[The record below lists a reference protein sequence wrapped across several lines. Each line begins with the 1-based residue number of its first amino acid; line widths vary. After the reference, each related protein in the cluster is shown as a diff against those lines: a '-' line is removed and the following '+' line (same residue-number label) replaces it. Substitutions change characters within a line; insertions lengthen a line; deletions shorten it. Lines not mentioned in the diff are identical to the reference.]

1 MNANNEYK
9 AILETRTSKKGNPY
23 QVLVVKFPK
32 YDKIVFLE
40 QAELALLNL
49 NSSKNEEKDSD
60 FPLDLE

>member
-9 AILETRTSKKGNPY
+9 AILETRTSKKGNLY
-23 QVLVVKFPK
+23 QVLVVKLPD

-40 QAELALLNL
+40 QAELALINL
-49 NSSKNEEKDSD
+49 SSSKSVNSD